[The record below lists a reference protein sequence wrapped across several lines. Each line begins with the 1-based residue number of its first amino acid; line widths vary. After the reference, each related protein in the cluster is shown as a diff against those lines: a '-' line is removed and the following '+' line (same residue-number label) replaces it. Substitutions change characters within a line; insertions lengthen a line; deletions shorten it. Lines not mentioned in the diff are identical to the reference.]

1 MYHEFSEKRRRQSI
15 LKRILALLIVVLIV
29 LGSWFAFNHMNESL
43 RTQSALAIRMAVL
56 NSAQQCAAIEG
67 SYPSS
72 LKYLEDNYGLIINHD
87 KYTVIYDAFASN
99 VMPTVVV
106 IPK

>member
-1 MYHEFSEKRRRQSI
+1 MYHEFSEKARRGRV
-15 LKRILALLIVVLIV
+15 LKRIFALLVVIAIAV
-29 LGSWFAFNHMNESL
+29 GGWFVYDYMSEGL
-43 RTQSALAIRMAVL
+43 RAQAALSIRNAIL

-67 SYPSS
+67 AYPSS

-87 KYTVIYDAFASN
+87 NYTVVYDAFASN